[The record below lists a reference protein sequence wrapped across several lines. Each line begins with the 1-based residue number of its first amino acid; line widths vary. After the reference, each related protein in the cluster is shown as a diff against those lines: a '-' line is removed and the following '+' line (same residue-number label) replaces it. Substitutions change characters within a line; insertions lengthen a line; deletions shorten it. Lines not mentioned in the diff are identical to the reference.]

1 MSHDTHQTTTSSPP
15 RAGSRT
21 AGHARAITLAV
32 VLTAELMNALDGS
45 VVYTALP
52 SIAADTGATTAALQ
66 WIHAAYALTFALG
79 LITGGRLGDLYGRKR
94 IFLAGTALFTLA
106 SLLCGIATDPELLI
120 AARTL
125 QGAAAAA
132 MVPQVLATLHV
143 AFDARSRAKAFGLYG
158 TVMSFGS
165 VTGPVLG
172 GALTQADLFG
182 LGWRPVFLINLP
194 IGIAA
199 VVLGLSCI
207 PESHDRTTRRLDPLG
222 ILLSALALLLLTLP
236 LTVGG
241 EHGWPAWSFAMMA
254 TGVLVLAAFMAQQ
267 QAETRKDRS
276 PLVVLSLFTGRAFS
290 AGLATQLAF
299 GLLSGAFFLSWA
311 LFMQDGLG
319 LTPGQAATGFVAASL
334 GEMGGAWLAMSL
346 VRRYGRAIPQA
357 GALLAAATLAG
368 YHHLITTEGT
378 GMGTV
383 LAAVPML
390 AVGLGLGMI
399 GAPLADLTLAKV
411 PHQHAGSASGLFNTA
426 TQLGI
431 ALGTALTT
439 VVLFTDISAGTLGPA
454 MNTAFADGLWYVFGT
469 LVVMWA
475 LMLLLPKPIGSSR
488 PERSP
493 ISGKRIRN
501 AFPSQENKS
510 GIQPSIFRNAE

>member
-1 MSHDTHQTTTSSPP
+1 MSHDTDQTTTSSPP
-15 RAGSRT
+15 RAGSSAPGR
-21 AGHARAITLAV
+21 ARAITLAV

-94 IFLAGTALFTLA
+94 IFLTGTAVFTLA
-106 SLLCGIATDPELLI
+106 SLLCGIAAGPDLLT
-120 AARTL
+120 AARVL

-143 AFDARSRAKAFGLYG
+143 TFDAGSRAKAFGLYG
-158 TVMSFGS
+158 TVMSLGS

-172 GALTQADLFG
+172 GVLTQADLFG
-182 LGWRPVFLINLP
+182 LGWRPIFLINLP

-199 VVLGLSCI
+199 VVLGLRFL
-207 PESHDRTTRRLDPLG
+207 PESHNRTAQRLDPLG
-222 ILLSALALLLLTLP
+222 MLLSALGLLLITLP

-241 EHGWPAWSFAMMA
+241 EHGWPAWSLAALA
-254 TGVLVLAAFMAQQ
+254 TGPLVLVVFVVQQ
-267 QAETRKDRS
+267 RAKTRKGGS
-276 PLVVLSLFTGRAFS
+276 PLIVLSLFTGRAFS

-319 LTPGQAATGFVAASL
+319 LTPGQAAAGFVAASL

-346 VRRYGRAIPQA
+346 VARYGRAVPQA
-357 GALLAAATLAG
+357 GALLAAATLCG
-368 YHHLITTEGT
+368 YHQLITTEGT

-383 LAAVPML
+383 LAAAPML
-390 AVGLGLGMI
+390 AVGFGLGMI
-399 GAPLADLTLAKV
+399 GAPLADLTLGKV
-411 PHQHAGSASGLFNTA
+411 PHRHAGSASGLFNTG

-439 VVLFTDISAGTLGPA
+439 LVLFTRISAGTRGPSMA
-454 MNTAFADGLWYVFGT
+454 TAFAGSLWYVVGT
-469 LVVMWA
+469 LITMWA
-475 LMLLLPKPIGSSR
+475 LMLLLPQRTRTS
-488 PERSP
+488 
-493 ISGKRIRN
+493 
-501 AFPSQENKS
+501 
-510 GIQPSIFRNAE
+510 

>member
-1 MSHDTHQTTTSSPP
+1 MSHDTHQTTTSPP
-15 RAGSRT
+15 QNAVRA
-21 AGHARAITLAV
+21 AGCTWAVILAV

-52 SIAADTGATTAALQ
+52 TIAADIGATTAALQ

-94 IFLAGTALFTLA
+94 IFVAGTSVFTLA
-106 SLLCGIATDPELLI
+106 SLLCGIAPGPELLI
-120 AARTL
+120 AARVL

-143 AFDARSRAKAFGLYG
+143 TFYEGSRAKAFGLYG
-158 TVMSFGS
+158 TVMSLGS

-172 GALTQADLFG
+172 GVLTQADLFG
-182 LGWRPVFLINLP
+182 LGWRPIFLINLP

-199 VVLGLSCI
+199 VILGRRFL
-207 PESHDRTTRRLDPLG
+207 PESRDRAARRLDPCG
-222 ILLSALALLLLTLP
+222 MLLSALGLLLITLP

-241 EHGWPAWSFAMMA
+241 NHGWPAWTFATMG
-254 TGVLVLAAFMAQQ
+254 TGLLILALFITQQ
-267 QAETRKDRS
+267 KTKTRKGDS

-346 VRRYGRAIPQA
+346 VARYGRAVPQA
-357 GALLAAATLAG
+357 GALLAAATLVG
-368 YHHLITTEGT
+368 YHQLITTEGT

-383 LAAVPML
+383 LAAAPML

-399 GAPLADLTLAKV
+399 GAPLADLTLGRV
-411 PHQHAGSASGLFNTA
+411 PNKDAGSASGLFNTA

-431 ALGTALTT
+431 ALGTALTG
-439 VVLFTDISAGTLGPA
+439 VILFIHINAGTQGPA
-454 MNTAFADGLWYVFGT
+454 VNTAFANSLWYVIGT
-469 LVVMWA
+469 LITMAV
-475 LMLLLPKPIGSSR
+475 LMLLLPKPAHSS
-488 PERSP
+488 
-493 ISGKRIRN
+493 
-501 AFPSQENKS
+501 
-510 GIQPSIFRNAE
+510 

>member
-1 MSHDTHQTTTSSPP
+1 MSHGTHQTTTPTSSPP
-15 RAGSRT
+15 TGHRART
-21 AGHARAITLAV
+21 LTLAV

-52 SIAADTGATTAALQ
+52 TIQADTGASTAALQ

-94 IFLAGTALFTLA
+94 VFLVGTGVFTLA
-106 SLLCGIATDPELLI
+106 SLLCGIATGPHLLI
-120 AARTL
+120 AARVL

-143 AFDARSRAKAFGLYG
+143 TFDEHSRTKAFGLYG
-158 TVMSFGS
+158 TVMSLGS
-165 VTGPVLG
+165 VAGPVLG
-172 GALTQADLFG
+172 GVLTQADLFG
-182 LGWRPVFLINLP
+182 LGWRPIFLINLP

-199 VVLGLSCI
+199 VILGLRYI
-207 PESHDRTTRRLDPLG
+207 PESRDRTTRRLDPLG
-222 ILLSALALLLLTLP
+222 MLSSALGLLLITLP

-241 EHGWPAWSFAMMA
+241 EHRWPAWSFAAMA
-254 TGVLVLAAFMAQQ
+254 AGLLILAAFVAQQ
-267 QAETRKDRS
+267 KSKMRKDGS
-276 PLVVLSLFTGRAFS
+276 PLVVLSLFTGRTFS

-299 GLLSGAFFLSWA
+299 GLLSGAFFLSWS

-319 LTPGQAATGFVAASL
+319 LTPGQAALGFVAASL

-346 VRRYGRAIPQA
+346 VRRYGRAVPQA
-357 GALLAAATLAG
+357 GALLAATTLAG
-368 YHHLITTEGT
+368 YHQLITTEGT

-383 LAAVPML
+383 LAAAPML

-399 GAPLADLTLAKV
+399 GAPLADLTLGKV
-411 PHQHAGSASGLFNTA
+411 AHKDAGSASGLFNTS

-439 VVLFTDISAGTLGPA
+439 VVLFTHTTAGTRGPA
-454 MNTAFADGLWYVFGT
+454 MNTAFADSLWYVVGT
-469 LVVMWA
+469 LIAMWA
-475 LMLLLPKPIGSSR
+475 LLLLLPRRTRSS
-488 PERSP
+488 
-493 ISGKRIRN
+493 
-501 AFPSQENKS
+501 
-510 GIQPSIFRNAE
+510 

>member
-1 MSHDTHQTTTSSPP
+1 VSHDTHLTLTSGPP
-15 RAGSRT
+15 RGGSR
-21 AGHARAITLAV
+21 APGRARAVILAV
-32 VLTAELMNALDGS
+32 VLT
-45 VVYTALP
+45 VYTALP

-94 IFLAGTALFTLA
+94 IFLTGTAVFTLA
-106 SLLCGIATDPELLI
+106 SLLCGIAAGPELLI
-120 AARTL
+120 AARVL

-143 AFDARSRAKAFGLYG
+143 TFDEGSRAKAFGLYG
-158 TVMSFGS
+158 AVMSLGS

-172 GALTQADLFG
+172 GVLTQADLFG

-199 VVLGLSCI
+199 VVLGLRFL
-207 PESHDRTTRRLDPLG
+207 PESHDRTAHRLDPLG
-222 ILLSALALLLLTLP
+222 IFLSTLGLLLITLP

-241 EHGWPAWSFAMMA
+241 EHGWPAWSLAAMA
-254 TGVLVLAAFMAQQ
+254 VGPLVLTVFVFQQ
-267 QAETRKDRS
+267 RAKARKGGS

-319 LTPGQAATGFVAASL
+319 LTPGRAAAGFVAASL
-334 GEMGGAWLAMSL
+334 GEMGGAWLAMHL
-346 VRRYGRAIPQA
+346 VRRHGRAVPQA
-357 GALLAAATLAG
+357 GALLAAATLSG

-383 LAAVPML
+383 LAAAPML

-399 GAPLADLTLAKV
+399 GAPLADLTLGEVA
-411 PHQHAGSASGLFNTA
+411 HHHAGSASGLFNTA

-439 VVLFTDISAGTLGPA
+439 VVLFTHISAGARGPA
-454 MNTAFADGLWYVFGT
+454 VSTAFAGSLWYVIGT
-469 LVVMWA
+469 LLTMWA
-475 LMLLLPKPIGSSR
+475 LMLLLPR
-488 PERSP
+488 PNRST
-493 ISGKRIRN
+493 
-501 AFPSQENKS
+501 
-510 GIQPSIFRNAE
+510 

>member
-1 MSHDTHQTTTSSPP
+1 MSHGTHQTTTGPP

-21 AGHARAITLAV
+21 AGRARAITLAV

-94 IFLAGTALFTLA
+94 IFLVGTAAFTLA
-106 SLLCGIATDPELLI
+106 SLLCGIAAGPELLI
-120 AARTL
+120 AARVM

-143 AFDARSRAKAFGLYG
+143 TFDERSRAKAFGLYG
-158 TVMSFGS
+158 TVMSLGS

-172 GALTQADLFG
+172 GVLTQADLFG
-182 LGWRPVFLINLP
+182 LGWRPIFLINLP

-199 VVLGLSCI
+199 VALGLRFLPDSRD
-207 PESHDRTTRRLDPLG
+207 SAARRLDPYG
-222 ILLSALALLLLTLP
+222 MFLSALGLLLITLP

-241 EHGWPAWSFAMMA
+241 EHGWPAWTFATM
-254 TGVLVLAAFMAQQ
+254 GVGLLVLALFVVQQ
-267 QAETRKDRS
+267 KAKTRKDGS
-276 PLVVLSLFTGRAFS
+276 PLVVLSLFTGRTFT

-299 GLLSGAFFLSWA
+299 GLLSGVFFLSWA

-319 LTPGQAATGFVAASL
+319 LTPGQAAAGFVAASL
-334 GEMGGAWLAMSL
+334 GEMGGAWLAISL
-346 VRRYGRAIPQA
+346 VARYGRAVPQA
-357 GALLAAATLAG
+357 GALLAAATLTG

-383 LAAVPML
+383 LAAAPML

-399 GAPLADLTLAKV
+399 GAPLADLTLGKV
-411 PHQHAGSASGLFNTA
+411 THQHAGSASGLFNTS

-431 ALGTALTT
+431 ALGTALTS
-439 VVLFTDISAGTLGPA
+439 VVVFTHINAGTRGPA
-454 MNTAFADGLWYVFGT
+454 VNIAFTTSLWYVIGT
-469 LVVMWA
+469 LITMWA
-475 LMLLLPKPIGSSR
+475 LMLMLPKHTRTS
-488 PERSP
+488 
-493 ISGKRIRN
+493 
-501 AFPSQENKS
+501 
-510 GIQPSIFRNAE
+510 

>member
-1 MSHDTHQTTTSSPP
+1 MSHDTAQPTTSNPP
-15 RAGSRT
+15 RAGAPAPGR
-21 AGHARAITLAV
+21 ARAITLAV

-52 SIAADTGATTAALQ
+52 SIQTDTGASTAALQ

-79 LITGGRLGDLYGRKR
+79 LITGGRLGDLYGHRR
-94 IFLAGTALFTLA
+94 IFLTGTAVFTLA
-106 SLLCGIATDPELLI
+106 SLLCGIAASPELLI
-120 AARTL
+120 AARVL

-143 AFDARSRAKAFGLYG
+143 TFDEGSRAKAFGLYG
-158 TVMSFGS
+158 TVMSLGS

-172 GALTQADLFG
+172 GVLTQADLFG
-182 LGWRPVFLINLP
+182 LGWRPIFLINLP

-199 VVLGLSCI
+199 LILGLRFL
-207 PESHDRTTRRLDPLG
+207 PESHDRTAQRLDPLG
-222 ILLSALALLLLTLP
+222 MLLSALGLLLITLP

-241 EHGWPAWSFAMMA
+241 EHGWPTWSLAALA
-254 TGVLVLAAFMAQQ
+254 TGPLVLVVFVFQQ
-267 QAETRKDRS
+267 RAKTRKDGS

-319 LTPGQAATGFVAASL
+319 LTPGQAAAGFVAASL

-346 VRRYGRAIPQA
+346 VARYGRAVPQA
-357 GALLAAATLAG
+357 GALLAAAALCG

-378 GMGTV
+378 EMGTV
-383 LAAVPML
+383 LAAAPML
-390 AVGLGLGMI
+390 AVGFGLGMI
-399 GAPLADLTLAKV
+399 GAPLADLTLGKV
-411 PHQHAGSASGLFNTA
+411 PHQHAGSASGLFNTG

-439 VVLFTDISAGTLGPA
+439 VVLFTDISVGTRGPVMA
-454 MNTAFADGLWYVFGT
+454 TAFAGSLWSVVGT
-469 LVVMWA
+469 LITMWA
-475 LMLLLPKPIGSSR
+475 LMLLLPKRTRTS
-488 PERSP
+488 
-493 ISGKRIRN
+493 
-501 AFPSQENKS
+501 
-510 GIQPSIFRNAE
+510 

>member
-1 MSHDTHQTTTSSPP
+1 
-15 RAGSRT
+15 
-21 AGHARAITLAV
+21 
-32 VLTAELMNALDGS
+32 MNALDGS

-66 WIHAAYALTFALG
+66 WIHAAYALTLALG

-94 IFLAGTALFTLA
+94 IFLGGTTVFTLA
-106 SLLCGIATDPELLI
+106 SLLCGISTGPDLLI
-120 AARTL
+120 AARVL

-143 AFDARSRAKAFGLYG
+143 TFEEGSRAKAFGLYG
-158 TVMSFGS
+158 TVMSLGS

-172 GALTQADLFG
+172 GVLTQADLFG
-182 LGWRPVFLINLP
+182 LGWRPIFLINLP

-199 VVLGLSCI
+199 VVLGLRCI
-207 PESHDRTTRRLDPLG
+207 PKSRDRTAGRLDPLG
-222 ILLSALALLLLTLP
+222 IFLSALGLLLITLP

-241 EHGWPAWSFAMMA
+241 EHGWPAWSFATFGAGLLVMA
-254 TGVLVLAAFMAQQ
+254 LFVGQQ
-267 QAETRKDRS
+267 KAKTRKDGS

-299 GLLSGAFFLSWA
+299 GLLSGVFFLSWA

-319 LTPGQAATGFVAASL
+319 LTPGQAAAGFVAASL
-334 GEMGGAWLAMSL
+334 GEMSGAWLAMSL
-346 VRRYGRAIPQA
+346 VARYGRAVPQA
-357 GALLAAATLAG
+357 GALLAAATLCG

-383 LAAVPML
+383 PAAAPML
-390 AVGLGLGMI
+390 AVGFGLGMI
-399 GAPLADLTLAKV
+399 GAPLADLTLGKV
-411 PHQHAGSASGLFNTA
+411 SHQYAGSASGLFNTG

-439 VVLFTDISAGTLGPA
+439 VVLFTDISAGTRGPA
-454 MNTAFADGLWYVFGT
+454 MNAAFADSLGYVVGT
-469 LVVMWA
+469 LVTMWA
-475 LMLLLPKPIGSSR
+475 LMLLLPKRTRTS
-488 PERSP
+488 
-493 ISGKRIRN
+493 
-501 AFPSQENKS
+501 
-510 GIQPSIFRNAE
+510 

>member
-1 MSHDTHQTTTSSPP
+1 MSHDTHRATTPTSSPP
-15 RAGSRT
+15 SGNRART
-21 AGHARAITLAV
+21 LTLAV

-52 SIAADTGATTAALQ
+52 TIQADTDASTAALQ

-94 IFLAGTALFTLA
+94 IFLVGTGVFTLA
-106 SLLCGIATDPELLI
+106 SLLCGIATGPDLLI
-120 AARTL
+120 AARVL

-143 AFDARSRAKAFGLYG
+143 TFDEHARTKAFGLYG
-158 TVMSFGS
+158 TVMSLGS
-165 VTGPVLG
+165 VAGPVLG
-172 GALTQADLFG
+172 GVLTQADLFG
-182 LGWRPVFLINLP
+182 LGWRPIFLINLP

-199 VVLGLSCI
+199 VVLGLRHI
-207 PESHDRTTRRLDPLG
+207 PESLDRTTRRLDPLG
-222 ILLSALALLLLTLP
+222 MFLSALGLLLITLP

-241 EHGWPAWSFAMMA
+241 EHGWPAWSFAAMA
-254 TGVLVLAAFMAQQ
+254 TGLLVLAGFVAQQ
-267 QAETRKDRS
+267 KSKMRRDGS

-319 LTPGQAATGFVAASL
+319 LTPGQAALGFVAASL

-346 VRRYGRAIPQA
+346 VRHYGRAVPQA

-383 LAAVPML
+383 LTAAPML

-399 GAPLADLTLAKV
+399 GAPLADLTLGKV
-411 PHQHAGSASGLFNTA
+411 AHKDAGSASGLFNTA

-439 VVLFTDISAGTLGPA
+439 VVLFTHTTAGTRGSA
-454 MNTAFADGLWYVFGT
+454 MNTAFADSLWYVVGT

-475 LMLLLPKPIGSSR
+475 LMFLLSKPT
-488 PERSP
+488 RS
-493 ISGKRIRN
+493 N
-501 AFPSQENKS
+501 
-510 GIQPSIFRNAE
+510 